1 MSSIPLPAS
10 AAIRKCRKQRGRA
23 LNQNNNRPTQG
34 NVDIIHAR
42 TVSRVIRYMD
52 PRVGNLSWVSHAT
65 IAKDVGIRREA
76 IHYHLLAATLIGELR
91 VRYHTATAAHLQISQ
106 RYPHYTEYTGG
117 QTFTEMLGEQPG
129 KPKRLNYYTIHK
141 CMGCPSYHGQALP
154 DWQIEIIKLCATQKA
169 GKVRQAKEI
178 ARQHQADLERG
189 VESPPKPSWVSIRQK
204 LQTQR
209 QAEQAGQPIITI
221 EEIEER
227 PAASRSRPKRCGTPH
242 RRLPLSHLGR
252 ATQAVRRTAQNLSS
266 YQRRRATPEG

>member
-1 MSSIPLPAS
+1 MPECPPTTLNCVARAGKLARWIAPPTGKQEKQAVSSIPLPAS

-34 NVDIIHAR
+34 KVDIIHAR
-42 TVSRVIRYMD
+42 IVSRVIRYMD

-154 DWQIEIIKLCATQKA
+154 DWQIEM
-169 GKVRQAKEI
+169 G
-178 ARQHQADLERG
+178 
-189 VESPPKPSWVSIRQK
+189 
-204 LQTQR
+204 
-209 QAEQAGQPIITI
+209 
-221 EEIEER
+221 
-227 PAASRSRPKRCGTPH
+227 
-242 RRLPLSHLGR
+242 
-252 ATQAVRRTAQNLSS
+252 AVRFATGIFMLLEVIPSARLCGSELLGGHGVGPDIADRP
-266 YQRRRATPEG
+266 RR